1 MLASFLEIYQKL
13 ELEKKKARIHRQTYS
28 GPLIRYHSVTVP
40 LVEEVAEA
48 EINVDGEA
56 MDWLVEFRIISST
69 VWGISKFLSLPCRML
84 MTNVGSASWV

>member
-1 MLASFLEIYQKL
+1 MNIIILWYYSQGIHEKVIGFCWVCVLEIYQKL

-28 GPLIRYHSVTVP
+28 GPVIRYHSVTVP

-56 MDWLVEFRIISST
+56 MDWLVESHFKYVIRR
-69 VWGISKFLSLPCRML
+69 F
-84 MTNVGSASWV
+84 